1 MNNKLTIKILATIL
15 FLTFVCFLVNA
26 VFAPISTVATNHATV
41 ATVNGGDTAYVAQQS
56 LLMSAPFGIIIAMM
70 AFSVLYVLW
79 YTEISNLFKSK
90 NKE

>member
-1 MNNKLTIKILATIL
+1 MNIKLTLKIVATIL
-15 FLTFVCFLVNA
+15 FLTIAGFLENA
-26 VFAPISTVATNHATV
+26 VFAPISTVAANHATV
-41 ATVNGGDTAYVAQQS
+41 ATVNGGDTAYVVQQS
-56 LLMSAPFGIIIAMM
+56 LLMSAPLGIVIAMM